1 MNASPR
7 RRSATASLLTIA
19 QLGHAHWFFGNLYE
33 AAAKIP
39 ERLADDPDLV
49 VRGEAVSMTSLLR
62 PGSPVRYYLPVAP
75 ITVVASVSALIA
87 GWDTPSD
94 RRWLGTS
101 VVGTLSGGL
110 LTAHIVREINLKLFF
125 ADRPLAGTERED
137 LLQRWYRLNKIRLMA
152 SGVAWLTAQHVRSLL

>member
-33 AAAKIP
+33 AVAKIP

-101 VVGTLSGGL
+101 VVGTLSGL
-110 LTAHIVREINLKLFF
+110 SLIHI
-125 ADRPLAGTERED
+125 
-137 LLQRWYRLNKIRLMA
+137 
-152 SGVAWLTAQHVRSLL
+152 